1 MKFKYNSVICGSSD
15 TVLQQMIEQGIRF
28 DLILT
33 DPPYNINKDFGNNSD
48 KTGYCMHKFDKN
60 WAKCY
65 NIKIII

>member
-1 MKFKYNSVICGSSD
+1 MPHRC
-15 TVLQQMIEQGIRF
+15 TVFL
-28 DLILT
+28 
-33 DPPYNINKDFGNNSD
+33 FGNNSD

>member
-1 MKFKYNSVICGSSD
+1 
-15 TVLQQMIEQGIRF
+15 MIY
-28 DLILT
+28 LI
-33 DPPYNINKDFGNNSD
+33 INATAPFLFGNNSD